1 MDISARKAK
10 VLINIIYEM
19 HTIGKTFY
27 LLQKCSG
34 LLVKH
39 LCHDTNNDEPQHEIS
54 NNVICATS
62 KASDKHAHTCC
73 LIRAFASRLNIL

>member
-19 HTIGKTFY
+19 HTKVFWATRVAFV
-27 LLQKCSG
+27 SR
-34 LLVKH
+34 
-39 LCHDTNNDEPQHEIS
+39 EPQHEIS

-62 KASDKHAHTCC
+62 RFKASDQPAHTCS